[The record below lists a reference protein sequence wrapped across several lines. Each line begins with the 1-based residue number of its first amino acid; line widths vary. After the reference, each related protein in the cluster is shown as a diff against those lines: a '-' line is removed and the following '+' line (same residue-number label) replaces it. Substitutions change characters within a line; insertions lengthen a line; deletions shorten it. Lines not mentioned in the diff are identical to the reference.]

1 MRTFVFLQAPPTLN
15 PVPAVTSADAE
26 NTTATIDAGNG
37 AAPAQQQQGGGMSLM
52 LMMGLVFVV
61 MYFFMIRPQQKRQK
75 ELRKFR
81 ESLQKGDK
89 VVTTGGIYGKII
101 EIKDTYILVEVDQ
114 DVKMRFDKSCILKD
128 MSDVPAK

>member
-1 MRTFVFLQAPPTLN
+1 MRTLVFLQTQ
-15 PVPAVTSADAE
+15 E
-26 NTTATIDAGNG
+26 ATG
-37 AAPAQQQQGGGMSLM
+37 AAGGGMSFL

-81 ESLQKGDK
+81 ENLQKGDK
-89 VVTTGGIYGKII
+89 VVTSGGIYGTII

-114 DVKMRFDKSCILKD
+114 NVRLRFDKSCILKD
-128 MSDVPAK
+128 MTDAPTK

>member
-1 MRTFVFLQAPPTLN
+1 MRTFVFLQ
-15 PVPAVTSADAE
+15 TSALAQE
-26 NTTATIDAGNG
+26 QVQVQETTATVDAGNG
-37 AAPAQQQQGGGMSLM
+37 AAPAQQQQQQGMGGFL
-52 LMMGLVFVV
+52 LMMAAVFVV

-81 ESLQKGDK
+81 ENLQKGDK
-89 VVTTGGIYGKII
+89 VVTSGGIYGKII

-128 MSDVPAK
+128 MTDVPAK